1 MTGVLASEEKKQS
14 LEAAKADFA
23 LSLKHREAAMLK
35 WILGQSFF
43 FDFL

>member
-1 MTGVLASEEKKQS
+1 MNGMLTSEEKKRS
-14 LEAAKADFA
+14 LEVAKADFA
-23 LSLKHREAAMLK
+23 LGLKHREAAMLK